1 MLPESFLACLVAL
14 EGCFTSPSYRRFITL
29 MTGWVLHIGKHTVT
43 GVMRAAGVVGR
54 DEHSGYHRFF
64 SAARWEPDEVG
75 LVLMRLVLASLK
87 ATGRVTLSLDDT
99 LARHTGK
106 HIASAG
112 MHRDPLLSTA
122 SKPFWHFG
130 HNWVV
135 IAVVVELPR
144 WHKVYSLP
152 VLMRLYRSEKVN
164 QQLGITHKKRTELAS
179 EMLEQ
184 IAQAFPRRRFLVVA
198 DNAYVNRTLVRPLPK
213 RIELIGRG
221 RLDAALHAPANPRR
235 GRGRPAIRG
244 RALRS
249 PEQRAKRGR
258 WTTLQVR
265 IHHRVVHLEVQTFDA
280 LWYRVG
286 RERMMRFVLVRGWP
300 GHSKFDVFASTDL
313 HLDAAA
319 VLQLYCLRWSI
330 EETFGWV
337 KSKLGFEDPHNRTE
351 RAVQRT
357 APMAL
362 WAYSLV
368 VLWYARWSEG
378 RVHLPMRQAPWYDRK
393 TIPSFADML
402 ATLRRQSWSLWF
414 SDLPHPTRF
423 DQKSSPPWLDLVSYG

>member
-1 MLPESFLACLVAL
+1 MLPESFLACLAAF

-64 SAARWEPDEVG
+64 NAARWEPDEVG
-75 LVLMRLVLASLK
+75 LVLMQLIVASLCP
-87 ATGRVTLSLDDT
+87 AGRVTLSLDDT

-112 MHRDPLLSTA
+112 MHHDPLLSTA

-135 IAVVVELPR
+135 VAVVIELPR
-144 WHKVYSLP
+144 WQKVYSFPAL
-152 VLMRLYRSEKVN
+152 VRLYRSEKVS
-164 QQLGITHKKRTELAS
+164 QELGIKHKKRTILAS

-184 IAQAFPRRRFLVVA
+184 IAEAFPQRHFLVVA
-198 DNAYVNRTLVRPLPK
+198 DNAYVNRTLVRPLPE
-213 RIELIGRG
+213 RVALLGRG
-221 RLDAALHAPANPRR
+221 RLDAALYAPAKPRR

-244 RALRS
+244 EALPS
-249 PEQRAKRGR
+249 PEQRAPRGR
-258 WTTLQVR
+258 WTSLKVR
-265 IHHRVVHLEVQTFDA
+265 LHHRVVCLQVKTFDA

-286 RERMMRFVLVRGWP
+286 RERKMRFVLIRDWP
-300 GHSKFDVFASTDL
+300 GHSKLDVITSTDL
-313 HLDAAA
+313 QLDTAAMIET
-319 VLQLYCLRWSI
+319 YCLRWSI

-351 RAVQRT
+351 HAVQRT

-368 VLWYARWSEG
+368 VLWYARWAH
-378 RVHLPMRQAPWYDRK
+378 RRIHLPMRHAPWYPGK

-414 SDLPHPTRF
+414 SDPPSKTRF
-423 DQKSSPPWLDLVSYG
+423 AQKSPPPWLDLVSYG